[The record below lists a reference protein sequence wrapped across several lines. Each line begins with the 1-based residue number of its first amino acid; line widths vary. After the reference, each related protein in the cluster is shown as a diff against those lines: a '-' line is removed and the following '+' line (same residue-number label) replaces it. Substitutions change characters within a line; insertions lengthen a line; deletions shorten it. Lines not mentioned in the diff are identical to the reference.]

1 MKDNSSFT
9 SVSLIQGTPERE
21 NGPKFDDL
29 CAKIMQL
36 AACSQEHVVQKLDER
51 DPHIVWPL
59 ENGLIDW
66 KWLVDGC
73 PS

>member
-51 DPHIVWPL
+51 DPHIV
-59 ENGLIDW
+59 
-66 KWLVDGC
+66 
-73 PS
+73 